1 MSERSE
7 ARSSNNRLD
16 AARRRRE
23 LDLLADADTI
33 DLLVIGGG
41 VTGTGAA
48 LDAAARGLRVVLVE
62 AHDWA
67 FGTSRWSSKL
77 VHGGLRY
84 LVTGRVGVARESAVE
99 RHVLM
104 TTTAPHLVRPLAS
117 VVPLLPGVRW
127 WEVGMIR
134 TGFAAADLLRM
145 NARTSTALLPRARRI
160 SAEQTRRRF
169 GGVQAEGLRGGVLS
183 YDGQLIDDAR
193 LVVALARTA
202 AELGATVLTRIR
214 AENVTGTSARLLDT
228 LTGESLTVTA
238 RAVVNATGVWAGQ
251 VDPSVKVRPSRGTHL
266 VLDAAALGNP
276 TSSLTVAVPGSHS
289 RFVFA
294 MPEQLGRVYL
304 GLTDEEA
311 PGPIPDEPV
320 AAEHEITFLLD
331 TINQAMARTLTRGD
345 VLGTYS
351 GLRPLVDIGGGET
364 ADVSR
369 KHAVTVG
376 PNGVVSIIGGK
387 LTTYRQM
394 AEDVVDRA
402 VAVAGLAATPCR
414 TKTIPLVGAPAR
426 PDSTGV
432 AGLPDSLVARHGGL
446 SRAVVDAATV
456 AEPLAPIAEGIDVTR
471 AEIEYA
477 VTHEGALD
485 GSDVLDRRTRIGLVP
500 ADADRARA
508 AVEDILAAVPH

>member
-1 MSERSE
+1 MSSH
-7 ARSSNNRLD
+7 ALN
-16 AARRRRE
+16 AARRARD
-23 LDLLADADTI
+23 LDALAGAGPI

-84 LVTGRVGVARESAVE
+84 LVSGRVGVAHESAVE

-117 VVPLLPGVRW
+117 VVPLLPAVRW
-127 WEVGMIR
+127 WDVAMMR
-134 TGFAAADLLRM
+134 AGFTAADLLRV
-145 NARTSTALLPRARRI
+145 NARTSAALLPRARRI
-160 SAEQTRRRF
+160 SAEETRRRF
-169 GGVQAEGLRGGVLS
+169 GGVQANGLRGGMLS

-193 LVVALARTA
+193 LVVHLARTA
-202 AELGATVLTRIR
+202 AELGATVLTSVR
-214 AENVTGTSARLLDT
+214 AENVTGTTARLVDT
-228 LTGESLTVTA
+228 RTGATLTVTA
-238 RAVVNATGVWAGQ
+238 RAVVNATGVWAGE
-251 VDPSVKVRPSRGTHL
+251 VDASVKVRPSRGTHL

-276 TSSLTVAVPGSHS
+276 TSSLTVAVPGSRS

-320 AAEHEITFLLD
+320 AAEHEITFLVD
-331 TINQAMARTLTRGD
+331 TINTALGRSLTRAD

-351 GLRPLVDIGGGET
+351 GLRPLVDFGGGVT

-376 PNGVVSIIGGK
+376 PDGVVSIIGGK
-387 LTTYRQM
+387 LTTYRRM

-402 VAVAGLAATPCR
+402 VAEAGLSAAPCR
-414 TKTIPLVGAPAR
+414 TKAIPLVGAPGRA
-426 PDSTGV
+426 DSV
-432 AGLPDSLVARHGGL
+432 AADRLPASLVARHGGL

-456 AEPLAPIAEGIDVTR
+456 THPLAPIAPGIEVTR

-477 VTHEGALD
+477 VTAEGALD
-485 GSDVLDRRTRIGLVP
+485 VSDVLDRRTRIGLVA
-500 ADADRARA
+500 ADAERARP
-508 AVEDILAAVPH
+508 AVEEIVALALG